1 LFPLTMGPLMECHWW
16 GKENVEV
23 QILEDDFI
31 FARTEWQEE

>member
-1 LFPLTMGPLMECHWW
+1 MGPLMECHWW